1 MPDGFHDFD
10 GKHVFLPQRFENILQ
25 QDLLA
30 AIVLVGKHRNTFLRQ
45 LLHEY
50 TVYGRA
56 RSAGFEAA
64 ALAAPA
70 YHLVVEQR
78 EMAELARE
86 SRPAIEQFAVNDQP
100 DAQTPAGID
109 EYHRILVVTHATHVL
124 PVGHRPGIVLDIDLA
139 AQAFL
144 QQHRERLL
152 LDKEIAV
159 TVPGLGID
167 PPREVEADRKNL
179 GTVDLALGNEPVDHV
194 AQPVERLHRIFHDER
209 HAIAHVDDLPLE
221 IDDRQ
226 SDDVLLDVDTDEITC
241 IRVQSVDVGPAPS
254 GSALFPEIVHEAL
267 FDQFADQFGDRRHRQ
282 VHFMAQIRD
291 TEIPSHDVVSDQLQ
305 FQQSGFIAFF
315 GLSQKRIDHNSQ

>member
-1 MPDGFHDFD
+1 MQRIFIDGTLKRQHDIILGHGQRPAQHDEVGIEEVDEPRHGLAERMPDGFHDFD
-10 GKHVFLPQRFENILQ
+10 GKHVRLSQRFENILQ

-30 AIVLVGKHRNTFLRQ
+30 AIVLVGKHRNTLLRQ

-50 TVYGRA
+50 TVHGRA
-56 RSAGFEAA
+56 RGTGFEAA

-70 YHLVVEQR
+70 DHLVVEQR
-78 EMAELARE
+78 EMPELARE
-86 SRPAIEQFAVNDQP
+86 SRPAIEQFAVDDQP

-152 LDKEIAV
+152 LDEEIAV

-179 GTVDLALGNEPVDHV
+179 GTVDLALGDEPVDHV
-194 AQPVERLHRIFHDER
+194 A
-209 HAIAHVDDLPLE
+209 
-221 IDDRQ
+221 
-226 SDDVLLDVDTDEITC
+226 
-241 IRVQSVDVGPAPS
+241 
-254 GSALFPEIVHEAL
+254 
-267 FDQFADQFGDRRHRQ
+267 
-282 VHFMAQIRD
+282 
-291 TEIPSHDVVSDQLQ
+291 
-305 FQQSGFIAFF
+305 
-315 GLSQKRIDHNSQ
+315 

>member
-1 MPDGFHDFD
+1 M
-10 GKHVFLPQRFENILQ
+10 
-25 QDLLA
+25 
-30 AIVLVGKHRNTFLRQ
+30 
-45 LLHEY
+45 
-50 TVYGRA
+50 YGRA
-56 RSAGFEAA
+56 RSAGFETA

-70 YHLVVEQR
+70 DHLVVEQR

-86 SRPAIEQFAVNDQP
+86 SRPAVEQFAVDDQP

-109 EYHRILVVTHATHVL
+109 EYHRILVVTHTAHVL

-152 LDKEIAV
+152 LDEEIAV

-179 GTVDLALGNEPVDHV
+179 GTVDLALGDEPVDHV

-226 SDDVLLDVDTDEITC
+226 GDDVLLDVDTDEITC
-241 IRVQSVDVGPAPS
+241 IGVEPVDIGPAPP
-254 GSALFPEIVHEAL
+254 GSTLFPEVVHEAV

-282 VHFMAQIRD
+282 IHFMAQIRD
-291 TEIPSHDVVSDQLQ
+291 AEIPTHDVVPDQLQ
-305 FQQSGFIAFF
+305 FEQSGFVAFL
-315 GLSQKRIDHNSQ
+315 GLSQKRIDHNSK